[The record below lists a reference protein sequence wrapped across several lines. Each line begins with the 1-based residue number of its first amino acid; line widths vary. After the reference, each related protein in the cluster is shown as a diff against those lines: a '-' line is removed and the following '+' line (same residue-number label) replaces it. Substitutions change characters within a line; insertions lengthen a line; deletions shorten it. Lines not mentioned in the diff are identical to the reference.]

1 MAKLG
6 VPQIHK
12 EGPFVGPKTFMN
24 VPYSTDFSTSQAV
37 ILGVPFDGAY
47 TPLELDQE
55 LDLRQFGS
63 TPSLLDRFNLPC
75 DV

>member
-6 VPQIHK
+6 VPQVHK

-37 ILGVPFDGAY
+37 ILGVP
-47 TPLELDQE
+47 LR
-55 LDLRQFGS
+55 DLLAS
-63 TPSLLDRFNLPC
+63 
-75 DV
+75 